1 MIRAIISFLASV
13 LTLVQIILL
22 RTGTKGLCFNDGCE
36 IVDSMTNI
44 SPLFFNIAGFLY
56 FQTLFW
62 LFLRGKSG
70 SEYWHKLARLLLL
83 AGLAAEAVLLFFQHS
98 IATVFCSYCLV
109 IFAVIALLNLCC
121 GLRQLVRGVVIF
133 VSVLAAC
140 LSLQFGPPVKGGGA
154 SLDSGSM
161 AMVSGKS
168 DGGRLYLFFSASCS
182 HCEKVIEAIGS
193 DNICTVRFN
202 PVEKIENFAVHG
214 ATLFTDY
221 DPKVNRALLQSLSVN
236 EVPVLMAKSEEE
248 ILVLKG
254 EKRIGEYLQKMC
266 RQSRNVDFG
275 GTSESMSPTYNI
287 FPELQKSKEDACLLD
302 TDCDTSVAP
311 SAAARE

>member
-13 LTLVQIILL
+13 LTVVQVVLL
-22 RTGTKGLCFNDGCE
+22 RTGAKGLCFNDGCA
-36 IVDSMTNI
+36 IVDTMTNI

-62 LFLRGKSG
+62 LLLGGRNG

-109 IFAVIALLNLCC
+109 IFAIIALLNLCC

-133 VSVLAAC
+133 VAVLGAC
-140 LSLQFGPPVKGGGA
+140 LSLQFGPSAKGGGA

-161 AMVSGKS
+161 AMVTGKG
-168 DGGRLYLFFSASCS
+168 DDGRLYLFFSASCS

-202 PVEKIENFAVHG
+202 PVEKIEKFSVRG
-214 ATLFTDY
+214 ATLSPDY
-221 DPKVNRALLQSLSVN
+221 EPKVNRTVLQSLSIN
-236 EVPVLMAKSEEE
+236 EVPVLIAKTEEE

-254 EKRIGEYLQKMC
+254 EKRIGEYLQKTC
-266 RQSRNVDFG
+266 RQSSNVDFS
-275 GTSESMSPTYNI
+275 GTSQVLPPGYNI
-287 FPELQKSKEDACLLD
+287 FPEVQKSKEDACSLD

-311 SAAARE
+311 NAIGR

>member
-13 LTLVQIILL
+13 LTVVQIVLL
-22 RTGTKGLCFNDGCE
+22 RTGTKGLCFNDGCA

-62 LFLRGKSG
+62 LLLCGRNG

-109 IFAVIALLNLCC
+109 VFAVIALLNLCC
-121 GLRQLVRGVVIF
+121 GLRHLFRGVVIF
-133 VSVLAAC
+133 LSVLGAC
-140 LSLQFGPPVKGGGA
+140 LSLQFGPPAKGGGV

-182 HCEKVIEAIGS
+182 HCERVIDEISS
-193 DNICTVRFN
+193 DNICTVHFN
-202 PVEKIENFAVHG
+202 PVEKIEKFAVRE
-214 ATLFTDY
+214 ATLFNDY
-221 DPKVNRALLQSLSVN
+221 EPKVNRALLQSLSIN
-236 EVPVLMAKSEEE
+236 EVPILMAKAEEE

-254 EKRIGEYLQKMC
+254 EKRIREYLQRTC
-266 RQSRNVDFG
+266 RQSRNLDFG
-275 GTSESMSPTYNI
+275 GTSQSMPSGYNFI
-287 FPELQKSKEDACLLD
+287 PKVQKPEEGACSLD
-302 TDCDTSVAP
+302 TDCDPRVAP
-311 SAAARE
+311 SAIGQ